1 MATTVFCERP
11 REFDGGGQDL
21 NERNIRNEG
30 SFNREMEYEACFE
43 GEPRGF
49 RNNMEKIER
58 NLRKMND
65 PSESQYASEYCFYSS
80 DQAREVDERMFLQS
94 GDNKLSASEWAEI
107 LQHRN
112 DFAVWNGRL
121 YIYIKQF
128 GYWRLVKSSN
138 DNREIRQLFTS
149 DERRYINK
157 NLLREISEWLIL
169 DSSPMP
175 DARGESRYYLNLRD
189 CAIDWRKTEDAVV
202 YNRKNMFFRYYLNAT
217 RQDINLTSTG
227 AFESF
232 MLDVFGE
239 RQKTK
244 QEFCKFLGLC
254 LSDIRDLKIA
264 AFFYGPSNT
273 GKSVMLNLLKKLV
286 GSEFTASVSFSQLG
300 NEFAISRLVGK
311 RLNVSGEV
319 SGTTNKRLDIFK
331 SLTGND
337 EIEVCNKYED
347 FAAFANEALL
357 VFACN
362 NFPPVQSVPELESFL
377 ARVIIFPFENQKPR
391 NQWIP
396 ELESVLMEDAAGIL
410 EAAIEGLRQLEE
422 DEFQMKETQPMKEAK
437 IEFVRLYDN
446 FSLFA
451 ERYLIENP
459 EKKTASRDISLAYNQ
474 FCAEENLMPMAENV
488 WAQRLKQKFYC
499 KSTTLMVDGKRARGF
514 QGVELVI
521 DEKEGSAKNAL

>member
-1 MATTVFCERP
+1 MRTKCRGIGWTKMIMSKKGKKRTWSLLEGLEELDFCEEKTVG
-11 REFDGGGQDL
+11 REA
-21 NERNIRNEG
+21 EE
-30 SFNREMEYEACFE
+30 
-43 GEPRGF
+43 
-49 RNNMEKIER
+49 
-58 NLRKMND
+58 
-65 PSESQYASEYCFYSS
+65 ESQELSIFTPPDDEEDDIAEDSS
-80 DQAREVDERMFLQS
+80 GLATAK
-94 GDNKLSASEWAEI
+94 KLSASEWAEI
-107 LQHRN
+107 LRNRN

-121 YIYIKQF
+121 HIYIEQF
-128 GYWRLVKSSN
+128 GCWRQVKSTN

-157 NLLREISEWLIL
+157 NMLKEISEWLIL

-175 DARGESRYYLNLRD
+175 DVRGESRYYLNLRD
-189 CAIDWRKTEDAVV
+189 CAVDWR
-202 YNRKNMFFRYYLNAT
+202 RKKREPIYDRKRLYFRYY
-217 RQDINLTSTG
+217 INLGSYDLNRTSTG
-227 AFESF
+227 KFQNF
-232 MLDVFGE
+232 LNDVFGTHE
-239 RQKTK
+239 KTK
-244 QEFCKFLGLC
+244 REFCKFLGLC

-264 AFFYGPSNT
+264 AFLYGPSNT
-273 GKSVMLNLLKKLV
+273 GKSVMLNLLKKLI

-391 NQWIP
+391 DQWIP

-410 EAAIEGLRQLEE
+410 DAAIEGLRQLEE

>member
-1 MATTVFCERP
+1 
-11 REFDGGGQDL
+11 
-21 NERNIRNEG
+21 
-30 SFNREMEYEACFE
+30 
-43 GEPRGF
+43 
-49 RNNMEKIER
+49 
-58 NLRKMND
+58 
-65 PSESQYASEYCFYSS
+65 
-80 DQAREVDERMFLQS
+80 
-94 GDNKLSASEWAEI
+94 
-107 LQHRN
+107 
-112 DFAVWNGRL
+112 
-121 YIYIKQF
+121 
-128 GYWRLVKSSN
+128 
-138 DNREIRQLFTS
+138 
-149 DERRYINK
+149 
-157 NLLREISEWLIL
+157 
-169 DSSPMP
+169 
-175 DARGESRYYLNLRD
+175 
-189 CAIDWRKTEDAVV
+189 
-202 YNRKNMFFRYYLNAT
+202 
-217 RQDINLTSTG
+217 
-227 AFESF
+227 
-232 MLDVFGE
+232 
-239 RQKTK
+239 
-244 QEFCKFLGLC
+244 
-254 LSDIRDLKIA
+254 
-264 AFFYGPSNT
+264 
-273 GKSVMLNLLKKLV
+273 MLNLLKKLV

-391 NQWIP
+391 DQWIP

-488 WAQRLKQKFYC
+488 WAQRLKQTFYC